1 MNHSSR
7 VMRRPRQARPSTT
20 RTAVTIIAATALTLL
35 AAACSENPS
44 STGSGGPPDAGR
56 STSSVSAVA
65 YSHCMRS
72 HGVPN
77 YPDPGTGGGIPK
89 ASAQQLGVSSSQYQ
103 AAQTACQ
110 HLIPGTGS
118 TAEQQQQTQCAMAG
132 NCSQA
137 VVQQWMSGL
146 LTLARCLRSH
156 GEPNWPDPI
165 IDSHGMPHFN
175 YSQAGINNHSPQ
187 VWAKVNECVLLTRF
201 EGLPL
206 P

>member
-1 MNHSSR
+1 
-7 VMRRPRQARPSTT
+7 
-20 RTAVTIIAATALTLL
+20 
-35 AAACSENPS
+35 
-44 STGSGGPPDAGR
+44 
-56 STSSVSAVA
+56 
-65 YSHCMRS
+65 MRS
-72 HGVPN
+72 NGVPN
-77 YPDPGTGGGIPK
+77 YPDPSTSGGIPK
-89 ASAQQLGVSSSQYQ
+89 ASAQQLGVSDSQYR

-118 TAEQQQQTQCAMAG
+118 TEEQQQEAQCAQAG

-156 GEPNWPDPI
+156 GEPSWPDPI
-165 IDSHGMPHFN
+165 IDSKGIPHFN
-175 YSQAGINNHSPQ
+175 YSQTRIDHRSPQ
-187 VWAKVNECVLLTRF
+187 VWRKVGECVQLTGF

>member
-1 MNHSSR
+1 
-7 VMRRPRQARPSTT
+7 
-20 RTAVTIIAATALTLL
+20 
-35 AAACSENPS
+35 
-44 STGSGGPPDAGR
+44 
-56 STSSVSAVA
+56 
-65 YSHCMRS
+65 MRS

-77 YPDPGTGGGIPK
+77 YPDPSTSGGIPK
-89 ASAQQLGVSSSQYQ
+89 ATAQQLGVSDSQYH

-118 TAEQQQQTQCAMAG
+118 TAEQQQEGQCAQAG

-165 IDSHGMPHFN
+165 IDSQGIPHFD
-175 YSQAGINNHSPQ
+175 YSQAGIDHRSRQ
-187 VWAKVNECVLLTRF
+187 VWSQVSECVRLTRF